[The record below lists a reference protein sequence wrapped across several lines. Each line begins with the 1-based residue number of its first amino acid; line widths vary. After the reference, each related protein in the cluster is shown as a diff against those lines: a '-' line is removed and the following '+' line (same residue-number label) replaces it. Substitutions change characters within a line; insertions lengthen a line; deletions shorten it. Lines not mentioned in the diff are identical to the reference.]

1 MNPLGG
7 TAARARFPTL
17 DHDLS
22 RVDVTVVGPRG
33 EVWRGAEAW
42 LMCMWAT
49 YAWRGLALE
58 FATPTRMRRARQLIE
73 TLSAQR
79 QRISAALRLRGE
91 ECETCGA

>member
-1 MNPLGG
+1 
-7 TAARARFPTL
+7 
-17 DHDLS
+17 
-22 RVDVTVVGPRG
+22 
-33 EVWRGAEAW
+33 
-42 LMCMWAT
+42 MWAT

-58 FATPTRMRRARQLIE
+58 LATPTRMRRARQLIE